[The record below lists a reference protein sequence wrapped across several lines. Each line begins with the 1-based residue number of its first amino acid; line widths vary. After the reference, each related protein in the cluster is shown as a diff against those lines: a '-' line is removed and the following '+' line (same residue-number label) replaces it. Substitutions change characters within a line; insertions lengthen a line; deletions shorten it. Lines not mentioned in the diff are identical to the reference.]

1 MHQLARRPSATRATR
16 ASYALLFVF
25 GLSVGLPG
33 PAVPSLQ
40 AEYGLSY
47 AGAALHLT
55 LFSAGSA
62 IGSMVDDRLGRRT
75 SRVALVRVVLL
86 GTIAGAAL
94 CGMAPTATVSLLG
107 ITLMGFCATIAMN
120 VAHGVI
126 GAEHGDDRGTFLV
139 TAHLFAAGGL
149 VSAAAV
155 ISGARAVGEW
165 RLAFVAPV
173 AVIAVQLI
181 SRIPLRLPTRRPG
194 PRSPTSRTAPAPPA
208 VRIGGLVLALA
219 VTVEWAVMFWAASFL
234 RDPVGL
240 APGYADI
247 ATVGVLATMV
257 IGRWGLS
264 RLTRRYG
271 AVTLLRLAFMVTVAV
286 SLPYLSGPQLPGISG
301 LVVPIAALVMLC
313 LLVTTLF
320 PLGLTTTLATA
331 GPSAADQ
338 QQASAVALGISAA
351 LTIGG
356 PYLLGAAADATSLTT
371 ALLVLP
377 TGAMLAL
384 AGIGWMQ
391 RQATQPAHAP
401 PS

>member
-1 MHQLARRPSATRATR
+1 M
-16 ASYALLFVF
+16 
-25 GLSVGLPG
+25 
-33 PAVPSLQ
+33 
-40 AEYGLSY
+40 
-47 AGAALHLT
+47 
-55 LFSAGSA
+55 
-62 IGSMVDDRLGRRT
+62 
-75 SRVALVRVVLL
+75 
-86 GTIAGAAL
+86 
-94 CGMAPTATVSLLG
+94 
-107 ITLMGFCATIAMN
+107 
-120 VAHGVI
+120 
-126 GAEHGDDRGTFLV
+126 
-139 TAHLFAAGGL
+139 
-149 VSAAAV
+149 
-155 ISGARAVGEW
+155 
-165 RLAFVAPV
+165 
-173 AVIAVQLI
+173 
-181 SRIPLRLPTRRPG
+181 
-194 PRSPTSRTAPAPPA
+194 
-208 VRIGGLVLALA
+208 LALA

-271 AVTLLRLAFMVTVAV
+271 TVTLLRLAFVVTVVV

-320 PLGLTTTLATA
+320 PLGLTATLATA

-338 QQASAVALGISAA
+338 QQASAVALGIGAA